1 LGEELN
7 GNSRL
12 EERLISTQKIHVLL
26 RLIFSR
32 EIGNLGYITINL
44 QEMSGI
50 DGILTADERNELIL
64 EVASFT
70 EGDYRVLKTVI
81 PQQHVIRIRK
91 DPVPAEYA
99 FNIIRY
105 CELSAWIENPA
116 LIITLLQ
123 RWDYKPL
130 FAAAI
135 QRIKNGEPPR
145 FHIGQ
150 RVWDPF
156 GLAVTLPFVNREPT
170 RRALEAFLYPL
181 VSTTQPPGVRV
192 LIVKGPPKS
201 GKSFTYDY
209 IRYTSSF
216 LANLD
221 FRPVYVDFKKV
232 ANVRFGPKE
241 LARALLNQINPKWT
255 EQVALPGLDVQQ
267 PARWV
272 NQLCYTITDQIVF
285 TGRKCVIVLDN
296 FISEVDRA
304 SSAAA
309 TDSDQIVPRETIE
322 MISAL
327 ADICTGKE
335 YSESSADLV
344 RLVLLGFN
352 YPLTNYFD
360 RVKVDDIK
368 PLSETDLGNYFT
380 EFAKFY
386 NKEIDADALQ
396 FLVTEALKGD
406 DLNDPDRTQKLA
418 QAALKL
424 ATDSIKPK
432 PPQN

>member
-1 LGEELN
+1 
-7 GNSRL
+7 
-12 EERLISTQKIHVLL
+12 
-26 RLIFSR
+26 
-32 EIGNLGYITINL
+32 
-44 QEMSGI
+44 MSGI
-50 DGILTADERNELIL
+50 DGILTSDERNELIL

-81 PQQHVIRIRK
+81 PQQHVIRIEK
-91 DPVPAEYA
+91 NPVPAEYA

-130 FAAAI
+130 FAEAI
-135 QRIKNGEPPR
+135 KRIKNGEPPR

-156 GLAVTLPFVNREPT
+156 GLAVTLPFVNRETT
-170 RRALEAFLYPL
+170 RRSLEAFLYPL
-181 VSTTQPPGVRV
+181 KSTTQPPGVRV
-192 LIVKGPPKS
+192 LIVKGPAKS

-241 LARALLNQINPKWT
+241 LARAILNQINPKWT
-255 EQVALPGLDVQQ
+255 EQVNLPELDAQQ
-267 PARWV
+267 PARWI
-272 NQLCYTITDQIVF
+272 NQLCHTIADQIVF
-285 TGRKCVIVLDN
+285 TSRKCVIVLDN
-296 FISEVDRA
+296 FISEADRA
-304 SSAAA
+304 SSTAA
-309 TDSDQIVPRETIE
+309 TDTDQIVPRETIE

-327 ADICTGKE
+327 ADISTGKE
-335 YSESSADLV
+335 YAESSADLV

-352 YPLTNYFD
+352 YPITNYFD

-368 PLSETDLGNYFT
+368 PLTQTDLENYFN

-386 NKEIDADALQ
+386 NKTIEPDALQ
-396 FLVTEALKGD
+396 FLVTETLKD
-406 DLNDPDRTQKLA
+406 DNPNDPARTEKLA
-418 QAALKL
+418 QRALRL
-424 ATDSIKPK
+424 ANDSIKPK
-432 PPQN
+432 TGQN